1 MGDWSIADVAAV
13 PFLARIKLLLE
24 NDLGRYPAGEGLK
37 AMEELKKPKFARL
50 MKYIEDAKNRPS
62 FKATWNEVRISVVSD
77 FQE

>member
-1 MGDWSIADVAAV
+1 MGDWSIADVTAV